1 MNGLIIR
8 SPWIEL
14 ILNGKK
20 TWEIRGHSTKIRGKV
35 ALIRGG
41 SGLVVGTCEVIG
53 TIGPLKLGELRKN
66 AGKAG
71 FKKDEVIRNLPYK
84 TTYAWVVRRVRKFNR
99 PRRYKHPSG
108 AVIWVRLTS
117 ARMHR

>member
-8 SPWIEL
+8 SPYIEL

-20 TWEIRGHSTKIRGKV
+20 TWEIRGHSTKIRGKI

-41 SGLVVGTCEVIG
+41 SGLVVGTCEMTG
-53 TIGPLKLGELRKN
+53 AIGPLTLGELRKN
-66 AGKAG
+66 AAKAG
-71 FKKDEVIRNLPYK
+71 FKKNEIKELPYQN
-84 TTYAWVVRRVRKFNR
+84 TYAWVVRRVRKLNR

-117 ARMHR
+117 ARMSR

>member
-20 TWEIRGHSTKIRGKV
+20 TWEIRGHSTKIRGKI

-41 SGLVVGTCEVIG
+41 SGLVVGTCEMTG
-53 TIGPLKLGELRKN
+53 AIGPLTLGELRKN
-66 AGKAG
+66 AAKAG
-71 FKKDEVIRNLPYK
+71 FKKDEVRNLPYK
-84 TTYAWVVRRVRKFNR
+84 TTYAWVVRRVRKFNH

-117 ARMHR
+117 ARTYR